1 MINHFKNRIFLAGI
15 MAEIKAQYGDQK
27 FVNSLITLVE
37 VCDFLND
44 FRETTEYMNEGKK
57 YYLASF
63 GVLAKGAKSVEWPFE
78 QRKIALMLLQE
89 RLIRASYG
97 EFQNKY
103 KEYFESIID
112 IVEVPTD

>member
-1 MINHFKNRIFLAGI
+1 MINYFRTRVFVAGI
-15 MAEIKAQYGDQK
+15 MAEIKAQYSAQK

-37 VCDFLND
+37 VCDFLKD
-44 FRETTEYMNEGKK
+44 FREKTEYMNDEKK

-78 QRKIALMLLQE
+78 QRKIAMMLLQE
-89 RLIRASYG
+89 RLIRASNG
-97 EFQNKY
+97 ELQHKY

-112 IVEVPTD
+112 IVEVTAD